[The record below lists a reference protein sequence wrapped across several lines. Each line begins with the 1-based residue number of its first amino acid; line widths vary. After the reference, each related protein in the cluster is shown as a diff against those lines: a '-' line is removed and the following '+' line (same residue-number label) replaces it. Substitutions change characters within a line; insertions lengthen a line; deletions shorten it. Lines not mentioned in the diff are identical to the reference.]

1 METCFDTQALFECVI
16 ERARKAVYVTPLQY
30 FPASVTPPGRY
41 TASQY
46 AECQSLLLPQSGPY
60 LEYIVVMNVDLLLK
74 APILTLS
81 RVFLLLHANLCFFT
95 TTVLYVLYSKRKD

>member
-16 ERARKAVYVTPLQY
+16 ERARKAVYVTPLQD

-41 TASQY
+41 TASQNL
-46 AECQSLLLPQSGPY
+46 ALPQSGPY
-60 LEYIVVMNVDLLLK
+60 LEYIVVMNLDLLLK

-95 TTVLYVLYSKRKD
+95 ITVLYAQ